1 MASYKSVRKL
11 LLKPVILYI
20 PVKISP
26 TSKTCDKSDFEMKI
40 EIRKPKMEDIEKE
53 GIISWP
59 IWEKEISRF
68 DRHYDETEECYLLE
82 GKAVVETDDGEKVQ
96 FGKGDFVTFP
106 KGLSCVWEIKEPVKK
121 HYNFR

>member
-1 MASYKSVRKL
+1 
-11 LLKPVILYI
+11 
-20 PVKISP
+20 
-26 TSKTCDKSDFEMKI
+26 MKI

-53 GIISWP
+53 GVMSWP

-68 DRHYDETEECYLLE
+68 DWHYDETEECYLLE
-82 GKAVVETDDGEKVQ
+82 GKAVVETSDGEKVQ
-96 FGKGDFVTFP
+96 FSKGDFVTFP